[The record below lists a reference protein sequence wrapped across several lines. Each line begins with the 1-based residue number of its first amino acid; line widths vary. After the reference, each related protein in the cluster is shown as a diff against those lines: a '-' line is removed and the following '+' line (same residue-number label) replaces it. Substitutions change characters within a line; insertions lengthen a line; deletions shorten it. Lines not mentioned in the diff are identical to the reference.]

1 MQVDAAGEAG
11 EGDDIDEADEEDDDG
26 DDDDDQDLT
35 KLQLVAKATAALPQ
49 ESSDHYT
56 VMQSLHEAASDT
68 GRPHCTAVQLSQR
81 LSSLRRS
88 KHLRRCERDVRQGDV
103 GAGIVHWQCQRSGP
117 HDCKEGAV
125 MPPGGAFNIVRADA
139 A

>member
-1 MQVDAAGEAG
+1 MQVDTAGEAG

-68 GRPHCTAVQLSQR
+68 GRPRCTAVQLSQR

-88 KHLRRCERDVRQGDV
+88 KHLRRCE
-103 GAGIVHWQCQRSGP
+103 
-117 HDCKEGAV
+117 
-125 MPPGGAFNIVRADA
+125 
-139 A
+139 